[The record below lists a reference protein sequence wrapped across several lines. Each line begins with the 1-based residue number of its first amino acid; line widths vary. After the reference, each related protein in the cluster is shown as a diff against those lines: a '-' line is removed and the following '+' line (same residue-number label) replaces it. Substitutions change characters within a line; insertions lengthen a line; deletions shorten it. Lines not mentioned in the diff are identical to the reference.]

1 MTTLSKPMKKF
12 SPVAQA
18 AMDYYQ
24 AQATRLIQ
32 AEGEEHALARFR
44 QAALAH
50 FAVQGFPTRKDEDWQ
65 FTPLSQFLKTHY
77 HFNGV
82 SRVDE
87 GAISAIKPKLD
98 AWHLIFVDGYF
109 SESLSDDLAGLPAGV
124 SIESGKD
131 ALDFEQGYR
140 VFAGHEAEIE
150 QDAFGTLNAMLFDDG
165 VFIELADHVHL
176 AKPIVIS
183 HIQTLT
189 DHANTVRSKVK
200 LGVGAQLQLVE
211 QYVALEGACGFENS
225 VVEIELSTQAQMTQ
239 VIWQNLPEQAMYF
252 NNQFI
257 DLAEHSQFR
266 THYIG
271 LGGAIS
277 RHQNHVQM
285 DGDRIESEQNSVCFA
300 RNQQIVDT
308 RTYTGHKAEYGMSR
322 QLHKLVLADQAIGV
336 FNGMIKVDQ
345 VAQKTDGMMDNKNLL
360 LSNKAQINAK
370 PQLEIYADDV
380 KCSHGSASGQISA
393 DQIFYLQARGLTK
406 QQARQLV
413 TLAFLM
419 EPLETVALEA
429 VRTWLQQALADAV
442 TPHLS

>member
-32 AEGEEHALARFR
+32 AEGEGHALARFR
-44 QAALAH
+44 QAALNE
-50 FAVQGFPTRKDEDWQ
+50 FIEQGFPSRKDEDWQ
-65 FTPLSQFLKTHY
+65 FTPLSNFLKTHY
-77 HFNGV
+77 HFNGI
-82 SRVDE
+82 SRATAADI
-87 GAISAIKPKLD
+87 AKLRPFVD
-98 AWHLIFVDGYF
+98 AWHLVFVDGYF
-109 SESLSDDLAGLPAGV
+109 SESLSDDLVGLPDGV

-131 ALDFEQGYR
+131 ALDFEMGFC
-140 VFAGHEAEIE
+140 VFAQSEEDIQ
-150 QDAFGTLNAMLFDDG
+150 QDAFGMLNAMLFDDG
-165 VFIELADHVHL
+165 VFIEVAPHVQL
-176 AKPIVIS
+176 EKPIVIS
-183 HIQTLT
+183 YVQTLAE
-189 DHANTVRSKVK
+189 HANIVRNKIK
-200 LGVGAQLQLVE
+200 LGSSASLNVIE
-211 QYVALEGACGFENS
+211 QYVAIDDGWGFENS
-225 VVEIELSTQAQMTQ
+225 VCEIELAANARLNQ
-239 VIWQNLPEQAMYF
+239 VVWQNLPEQATYF

-308 RTYTGHKAEYGMSR
+308 RTYTGHKAEQGLSR

-360 LSNKAQINAK
+360 LSNKAQMNAK

-393 DQIFYLQARGLTK
+393 DQIFYLQARGLSK

-419 EPLETVALEA
+419 EPLETVVAET